1 MFLLKLLLSLLAL
14 MRPIYCILL
23 NSSLLNSLGYN
34 KSSQFIGIYAQNITD
49 IDPKTFDGY
58 VNLFQLELTSNQ
70 LINIDISVFKGAV
83 NLSYLTLNDNPLN
96 ELSNKKN
103 ITLTSLLQLVIYGT
117 HLSDFDSN
125 LINGLPNLKYLDVQN
140 GFERNSFNPIRPNEL
155 STLGDLRSLTLSNRN
170 QENLTKELFNGLD
183 SLDTLYFIYSN
194 IKQIDSNTFS
204 GLSNLTYIDLQNN
217 SLTSLVDFELPENLI
232 FLGLEMNQLNSIRFS
247 KNGRIGGL
255 QKLDLSYNQF
265 ESFKSIDFGLMT
277 NLTSLVLTSNPLVD
291 PNELIDDLRPL
302 RNLYNLY
309 LVELGI
315 NSLNSSFFQY
325 NSQLRTIELGFNNM
339 SRFPT
344 ESFKN
349 LSELLMISFQGKL
362 SLNINIFD
370 LFINF

>member
-1 MFLLKLLLSLLAL
+1 MFLLKLLLSLFIL
-14 MRPIYCILL
+14 MRPIYCIIL

-34 KSSQFIGIYAQNITD
+34 KSSQFIGIYGQNITD
-49 IDPKTFDGY
+49 IDPKTFEGY

-83 NLSYLTLNDNPLN
+83 NLSYLTLNDNPLK

-125 LINGLPNLKYLDVQN
+125 LINGLPNLRYLDVQN
-140 GFERNSFNPIRPNEL
+140 GFERNSFNPLRPNEL

-194 IKQIDSNTFS
+194 IKHIDSNTFS

-232 FLGLEMNQLNSIRFS
+232 FLGLEMNQLNSIRFA
-247 KNGRIGGL
+247 KNGGIGGL
-255 QKLDLSYNQF
+255 EKLDLSYNQF
-265 ESFKSIDFGLMT
+265 KSFKSIDFGLMT
-277 NLTSLVLTSNPLVD
+277 NLTSLVLTSNPIDD

-309 LVELGI
+309 LVGLGI
-315 NSLNSSFFQY
+315 NSINSSFFQY
-325 NSQLRTIELGFNNM
+325 NSELRTIELGFNNM

-349 LSELLMISFQGKL
+349 LSQLLMISFQGKL
-362 SLNINIFD
+362 IL
-370 LFINF
+370 